1 MHDGITLEKLNI
13 PALTLCTLPFQPTG
27 EATAKPLGL
36 PDFKFALIDH
46 PIGSRNDDEL
56 RERAKESYLQG
67 CKILLG
73 E

>member
-13 PALTLCTLPFQPTG
+13 PALTLCTRPFQPTG
-27 EATAKPLGL
+27 EATVKALGL

-46 PIGSRNDDEL
+46 PIGSRNEKEL
-56 RERAKESYLQG
+56 RERAKDAYLQG

-73 E
+73 